1 MARQHLREG
10 RMEEVGRTG
19 GLAGVATQE
28 EVMVEGEGVRWEPL
42 GVDMGEEVGCNPQRK
57 I

>member
-1 MARQHLREG
+1 
-10 RMEEVGRTG
+10 MEEVGRTG
-19 GLAGVATQE
+19 GLAGVATQG

-42 GVDMGEEVGCNPQRK
+42 GVDMGEEVGRNPQRK

>member
-1 MARQHLREG
+1 MARQHLREE
-10 RMEEVGRTG
+10 RMEEAGRTG
-19 GLAGVATQE
+19 GLAGVA

-42 GVDMGEEVGCNPQRK
+42 GVDMGEEVGRNPQRK